1 MGVRYCNDK
10 YIQAIVYIT
19 LQFIVGQAVES
30 LSSSLFIE
38 TQTVNASACEFMEQV
53 MKSIFSKTTLS
64 IEITHLIIRPL
75 VNALRQAINNKNN
88 AQQVHLLNLLQVIII
103 EGNFFSPQFESKKLK
118 SEETWLQGAV
128 DSAKKLFTDDE
139 LSTCIVDGMK
149 SGQAIVRY
157 HYITFSDKIVQF
169 M

>member
-1 MGVRYCNDK
+1 
-10 YIQAIVYIT
+10 
-19 LQFIVGQAVES
+19 
-30 LSSSLFIE
+30 
-38 TQTVNASACEFMEQV
+38 MEQV

-118 SEETWLQGAV
+118 SEETWLQSAV

-157 HYITFSDKIVQF
+157 HYITFSDKIVHF